1 MQRCKKNREDPSRVI
16 CFHLLSFLLC
26 AVDLEDLDTPLTW
39 SSSRVRGVALRW
51 SMAQHVQLTPLTEP
65 AQTGQEI
72 ENEGPAQ
79 RLQERCFPG
88 PDSHFGY

>member
-1 MQRCKKNREDPSRVI
+1 M
-16 CFHLLSFLLC
+16 
-26 AVDLEDLDTPLTW
+26 
-39 SSSRVRGVALRW
+39 RGVALRW